1 VGRDKPWK
9 IFLSG
14 LMMANPQLAAL
25 LSLQAWERLSRN
37 CKRAVPRIDC
47 PQLRLNGGLP
57 YRTEQLGIKKSLIS
71 QGDYL
76 IGDTNA
82 PASRVM
88 ADFLQ

>member
-1 VGRDKPWK
+1 
-9 IFLSG
+9 
-14 LMMANPQLAAL
+14 M
-25 LSLQAWERLSRN
+25 
-37 CKRAVPRIDC
+37 
-47 PQLRLNGGLP
+47 RLNGGLP